1 MAQDPIVSTSWLKD
15 HLDAPDVVIIDASWY
30 LPAMD
35 RDAKKEYEQEHI
47 PGALFMDIDEVSD
60 QNSPLPHMMPEP
72 HIFSSKM
79 RKMGIGDGQTI
90 VVYDGMGIFSAARVW
105 WMFRAFGVKSVFV
118 LDGGLP
124 AWKEEGYPVS
134 DEVPARMERHFTAM
148 LNNDMVRNLDEVQDA
163 LDTSSHLVLDARAP
177 ERFKGLAPEPREG
190 VRAGH
195 MPGALNLPFGLLLND
210 GKLRSKE
217 DLQNIFAQ
225 VGVDASTP
233 VITSCGSGVT
243 AAVITLALEQVG
255 FTKNALYDGSW
266 TEWGSSSKTEV
277 ISEPA

>member
-1 MAQDPIVSTSWLKD
+1 MAQDPIVSASWLKD

-148 LNNDMVRNLDEVQDA
+148 LNNDMVRNLNEVQDA

-225 VGVDASTP
+225 AGVDASTP

>member
-15 HLDAPDVVIIDASWY
+15 HLDAPDVVIIDASWF
-30 LPAMD
+30 LPAME

-47 PGALFMDIDEVSD
+47 PGALFMDIDDVSD

-72 HIFSSKM
+72 HVFSSKM

-124 AWKEEGYPVS
+124 AWKEEGYPIS

-148 LNNDMVRNLDEVQDA
+148 LNNDMLRNLNEVQNA
-163 LDTSSHLVLDARAP
+163 LETSSHLVLDARAP

-225 VGVDASTP
+225 AGVDASTP

>member
-1 MAQDPIVSTSWLKD
+1 MAQDPIISTSWLKD
-15 HLDAPDVVIIDASWY
+15 HLDAPDVVIIDSSWY
-30 LPAMD
+30 LPAME
-35 RDAKKEYEQEHI
+35 RDAKTEYSQEHI
-47 PGALFMDIDEVSD
+47 PGALFMDIDAVSD
-60 QNSPLPHMMPEP
+60 QNSPLPHMMPDP
-72 HIFSSKM
+72 HMFSSQM

-134 DEVPARMERHFTAM
+134 GEVPARMERHFTAI
-148 LNNDMVRNLDEVQDA
+148 LNNDMVRSLNEVQDA
-163 LDTSSHLVLDARAP
+163 LETSSHLVLDARAP
-177 ERFKGLAPEPREG
+177 ERFKGLAPEPRES

-225 VGVDASTP
+225 AGVDASTP

-243 AAVITLALEQVG
+243 AAVINLALVQAG

>member
-30 LPAMD
+30 LPAME

-47 PGALFMDIDEVSD
+47 PGALFMDIDDVSD

-72 HIFSSKM
+72 HVFSSKM

-90 VVYDGMGIFSAARVW
+90 VLYDGMGIFSAARVW

-148 LNNDMVRNLDEVQDA
+148 LNNDMVRNLNEVQDA
-163 LDTSSHLVLDARAP
+163 LETSSHLVLDARAP

-225 VGVDASTP
+225 AGVDATTP

>member
-35 RDAKKEYEQEHI
+35 RDARKEYEQEHI

-163 LDTSSHLVLDARAP
+163 LNTSSHLVLDARAP

-225 VGVDASTP
+225 AGVDASTP